1 MTEALEQMS
10 DSERWRFLAWT
21 DQRTPALAIVARGD
35 QIRQTG
41 PGAWTVASQS
51 RPGAFHHVAQS
62 GAKWNCDCP
71 FFVATSMNCI
81 HVLSVRFREGFQE
94 SAPTPVLPKVVCDK
108 CQSADVISKGVR
120 HNKSGDLQR
129 YSCRA
134 CGRRF
139 VGRDGFLKRR
149 ADPNNIARSLE
160 LYYRGMSVRDVQE
173 YLEQVERLKVSHM
186 TVYRWIV
193 AYSKLAA
200 EWMDQQGARTS
211 GAWHIDETVVNID
224 GKNEYLWNVL
234 DHETRFALS
243 THISHDRSLRN
254 TRVPIAR
261 AKEATP
267 DRPSDVFT
275 DGMNTYPEA
284 ISKEL
289 GRRASPLDDPK
300 QVKGHGSWFTP
311 HRRVPSIR
319 AKVSNNRIE
328 RFQGTEKQRFKVMRA
343 FDGKPGA
350 EVLSEGHRV
359 HYNLVR
365 EHEAIGMT
373 PGEAAGIPMPDG
385 MRWKTIIER
394 ASRSR
399 SGNKQPDQETAST
412 TKTPASL

>member
-1 MTEALEQMS
+1 MTEALSAMS
-10 DSERWRFLAWT
+10 ESQRWKLAAWT

-51 RPGAFHHVAQS
+51 RPGEFHHVAQV
-62 GAKWNCDCP
+62 GPKWSCDCV
-71 FFVATSMNCI
+71 FFAATSMACI
-81 HVLSVRFREGFQE
+81 HVLSVRFREGFQD
-94 SAPTPVLPKVVCDK
+94 SAPTPVVPKVSCDK

-129 YSCRA
+129 YACRA

-139 VGRDGFLKRR
+139 VGRDGFFKRR
-149 ADPNNIARSLE
+149 ADPNNIARTLE

-173 YLEQVERLKVSHM
+173 YLEQVERLRVSHM

-211 GAWHIDETVVNID
+211 GSWHIDETVVNID

-254 TRVPIAR
+254 TRIPIAR
-261 AKEATP
+261 AKRATP
-267 DRPSDVFT
+267 DRPTDVFT

-289 GRRASPLDDPK
+289 GRRSTPFDDPK
-300 QVKGHGSWFTP
+300 QLKGHASWFTP

-319 AKVSNNRIE
+319 AKLSNNRIE
-328 RFQGTEKQRFKVMRA
+328 RFHGTEKQRFKVMRA
-343 FDGKPGA
+343 FDGVPGA
-350 EVLSEGHRV
+350 SALSEGHRV

-365 EHEAIGMT
+365 EHEALDMT
-373 PGEAAGIPMPDG
+373 PGEAAGIPLPES
-385 MRWKTIIER
+385 MRWKAIIEK
-394 ASRSR
+394 ASRARTVTGNPTPVEEDPKSR
-399 SGNKQPDQETAST
+399 
-412 TKTPASL
+412 